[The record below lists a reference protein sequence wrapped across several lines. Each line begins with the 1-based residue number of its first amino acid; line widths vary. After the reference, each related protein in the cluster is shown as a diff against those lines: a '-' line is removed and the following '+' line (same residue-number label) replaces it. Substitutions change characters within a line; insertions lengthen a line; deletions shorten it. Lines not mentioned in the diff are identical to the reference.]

1 VIFLPPTGKLGLAD
15 YRSASPCSWCQCNLS
30 TMPWNDFNLERAAW
44 LSTTWVSNAAWRAA
58 HPNRHWIFRLPGV
71 GILTQSAD
79 LMHVKYMGTD
89 MYTFASIM
97 IYIVRFILP
106 GNADTNLITVWDQI
120 KKYVRSQGMPE
131 VHANMKMSMLM
142 GETFPCMKG
151 KASEM
156 RHLGKPLKH
165 VFSSMM
171 DPSNDM
177 HALIYR
183 ALSSSVAIDE
193 ILDSHP
199 DSFKLPEVAADAL
212 LLETNNH
219 LAFVNTLKVRFMAMD
234 PPMYMFH
241 QTIKSHMLIHC
252 ALQARHLHLR
262 LSWCF
267 AGEDFMRLTKRTM
280 ASCLRGT
287 KQWNVLRKFLT
298 KYANCIHF
306 RMVRQE
312 DWFEPVSHV
321 D

>member
-1 VIFLPPTGKLGLAD
+1 
-15 YRSASPCSWCQCNLS
+15 
-30 TMPWNDFNLERAAW
+30 MPWSDFNLERAAW

-156 RHLGKPLKH
+156 RHLGKPLKL

-234 PPMYMFH
+234 PRC
-241 QTIKSHMLIHC
+241 T
-252 ALQARHLHLR
+252 
-262 LSWCF
+262 CF
-267 AGEDFMRLTKRTM
+267 IRR
-280 ASCLRGT
+280 
-287 KQWNVLRKFLT
+287 
-298 KYANCIHF
+298 
-306 RMVRQE
+306 
-312 DWFEPVSHV
+312 
-321 D
+321 